1 MKETDAALIGFGTAS
16 VVPAAV
22 LAIGALTTHSPLSGW
37 SDIGDFLGVF
47 ALLYM
52 FSLMATVF
60 LGVPAFFLL
69 RPFRPGHWWS
79 VLAAGFILG
88 VIVTII
94 LRLPGPPD
102 PHDFITY
109 GPLGALT
116 VLVFWLIWRRSAP
129 PARSNDR

>member
-22 LAIGALTTHSPLSGW
+22 MISSMAISLPLSGW
-37 SDIGDFLGVF
+37 YDIGDILGTF

-60 LGVPAFFLL
+60 LGVPAFLLL

-88 VIVTII
+88 VIVTVI
-94 LRLPGPPD
+94 LRLPGQPD

-129 PARSNDR
+129 PPRSSDR